1 MSRLLINEPALQVL
15 PSLAEKIGLNE
26 AIFLQQLHFLTLPQ
40 RLTDGRR
47 YYSTT
52 VENWLTTFK
61 FWSKRT
67 VERIITSLRNR
78 ELIVTTDAFN
88 QDPDDRT
95 LWYAVNYAAL
105 EELEFDLS
113 GMTEKPAPSRVRQ
126 NGGVQ
131 QDSEKQTPT
140 RENAVL
146 AESAKMAERVA
157 EPSVSRRGGSANMAD
172 SSFLRSK
179 TTTPTTE
186 DMEAREALA
195 VGGVG
200 DEFQMWVEQLG
211 LEAGP
216 ALSLTLRQWAAWV
229 DEGLHS
235 ELKEVS
241 VNVLLMG
248 ARANDPAAVLR
259 GRMERLRA
267 QAAVEGARRAEH
279 ARREVISQQIEA
291 GQQFVSPAG
300 QVLTV
305 AEVVDGQVW
314 WTDQEAR
321 EAPSTQV
328 IGWRRAGGAA

>member
-40 RLTDGRR
+40 RLIEGHR
-47 YYSTT
+47 YFSTT
-52 VENWLTTFK
+52 VDGWLVTFK

-78 ELIVTTDAFN
+78 ELIFTTDRFN
-88 QDPDDRT
+88 QDADDRT
-95 LWYAVNYAAL
+95 LWYAVNYVTL
-105 EELEFDLS
+105 EELEFDLAHRS
-113 GMTEKPAPSRVRQ
+113 EISAPSAVRHI
-126 NGGVQ
+126 GGVQ
-131 QDSEKQTPT
+131 QDGENQTPMPK
-140 RENAVL
+140 NARPV
-146 AESAKMAERVA
+146 ESAILTGRLAGR
-157 EPSVSRRGGSANMAD
+157 SDSRRGGPAILAD

-179 TTTPTTE
+179 TTTTPE
-186 DMEAREALA
+186 DAQAREALA

-200 DEFQMWVEQLG
+200 DEFQMWVEHLG

-216 ALSLTLRQWAAWV
+216 ALNLTLRQWAAWV

-235 ELKEVS
+235 EVREAS
-241 VNVLLMG
+241 VNVILMG
-248 ARANDPAAVLR
+248 ARATDPAAVLR

-279 ARREVISQQIEA
+279 SRREVIAQQIEA

-328 IGWRRAGGAA
+328 IGWRRAGGDA